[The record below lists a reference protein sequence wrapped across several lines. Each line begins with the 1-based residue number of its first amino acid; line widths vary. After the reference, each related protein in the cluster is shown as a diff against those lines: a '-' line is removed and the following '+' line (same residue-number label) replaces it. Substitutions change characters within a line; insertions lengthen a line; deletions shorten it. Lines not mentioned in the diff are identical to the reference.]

1 VGIKQ
6 RHIADDSEV
15 TSDLAANAAR
25 EALMNA
31 HVDAADIDLIIVAT
45 ITPDKL
51 LPSTATQVQ
60 KKINAQ
66 NAAAIDINAAC
77 SGFVYGLTIADQF
90 IKSGFYKNIIII
102 GVEILSRFMNWN
114 DRNTC
119 VLFGDGAGAVV
130 LSINHSGNGT
140 GIKYSILGAD
150 GFTPP
155 EWLEI
160 PAGGSAL
167 PASKQTVE
175 QNLHYAAM
183 DGKEIFKFSVKIIPE
198 TINRLLDKNGY
209 SIEDIDLIIPHQAN
223 VRIVEAAAKRL
234 GIPKDKFYMNIDK
247 YANTSAASIPIALN
261 EAVSQNRIK
270 KGDKII
276 MIGFGGGLTW
286 GAVLY
291 EW

>member
-1 VGIKQ
+1 
-6 RHIADDSEV
+6 
-15 TSDLAANAAR
+15 
-25 EALMNA
+25 
-31 HVDAADIDLIIVAT
+31 
-45 ITPDKL
+45 L